1 MSYYKIIDG
10 QAYDRKVL
18 ELAEALIAGQGDGR
32 ISQADAKQL
41 YEAVQ
46 DGNLITA
53 IENATLFYLLE
64 TLNFTERAEA
74 WLYGKVVIRAPIEL
88 PSRIQSI
95 LSDEFDIPRLE
106 VIYKSADIK
115 AQEALVGNQMNFIQA
130 LRLAIETILTDG
142 KDQES
147 PRAIITEVFELFPA
161 EVDDAEEKIQAKVRE
176 FLSTGTLQL
185 LPNLDWSDRDQ
196 EFDFYPPENGEK
208 AEDNWI
214 FSLYLPDLSDH
225 LYWIVVDRTSDG
237 GAYIYGFN

>member
-18 ELAEALIAGQGDGR
+18 ELAEALITGQGDGR

-46 DGNLITA
+46 DGKLITA

-64 TLNFTERAEA
+64 TLNFTARAEA

-106 VIYKSADIK
+106 VVYKSTDITV
-115 AQEALVGNQMNFIQA
+115 QEALSGNQQSFIQA
-130 LRLAIETILTDG
+130 LRLAVKTILTDG
-142 KDQES
+142 NDQES
-147 PRAIITEVFELFPA
+147 PRAIIKEVFELFPG
-161 EVDDAEEKIQAKVRE
+161 EVENAEEKIQAKVRE
-176 FLSTGTLQL
+176 FLNTGTLQL

-196 EFDFYPPENGEK
+196 GFDFSPPENGEM
-208 AEDNWI
+208 ADTNWI

-225 LYWIVVDRTSDG
+225 LYWVVIDRATSGD
-237 GAYIYGFN
+237 AYIYGFN

>member
-18 ELAEALIAGQGDGR
+18 ELAEALVAGQGDGR

-64 TLNFTERAEA
+64 TLNFTDRAEA

-95 LSDEFDIPRLE
+95 LSDEFDVPRLE
-106 VIYKSADIK
+106 VVYKLADIK
-115 AQEALVGNQMNFIQA
+115 AQEALSGNQRGFIQA
-130 LRLAIETILTDG
+130 LRIAVETILLDG
-142 KDQES
+142 NDQES
-147 PRAIITEVFELFPA
+147 PRAIVKEVFELFPG
-161 EVDDAEEKIQAKVRE
+161 EVENAEEKIQLKVRE

-185 LPNLDWSDRDQ
+185 LPNLNWSDRDQ
-196 EFDFYPPENGEK
+196 DFDFSPPENGEM
-208 AEDNWI
+208 ADTNWI
-214 FSLYLPDLSDH
+214 FSLYLSDLSDH
-225 LYWIVVDRTSDG
+225 LYWIIIDRATSGD
-237 GAYIYGFN
+237 AYIYGFN

>member
-18 ELAEALIAGQGDGR
+18 ELAEALVAGQGDGR

-64 TLNFTERAEA
+64 TLNFTDRAEA

-95 LSDEFDIPRLE
+95 LSDEFDVPRLE
-106 VIYKSADIK
+106 VVYKLADIK
-115 AQEALVGNQMNFIQA
+115 AQESLSGNQRDFLQA
-130 LRLAIETILTDG
+130 LRIAVETILVDG
-142 KDQES
+142 NDQES
-147 PRAIITEVFELFPA
+147 PRAIVKEVFELFPG
-161 EVDDAEEKIQAKVRE
+161 EVENAEEKIQLKVRE

-185 LPNLDWSDRDQ
+185 LPN
-196 EFDFYPPENGEK
+196 
-208 AEDNWI
+208 
-214 FSLYLPDLSDH
+214 
-225 LYWIVVDRTSDG
+225 
-237 GAYIYGFN
+237 

>member
-18 ELAEALIAGQGDGR
+18 ELAEALVAGQGDGR

-64 TLNFTERAEA
+64 TLNFTDRAAA

-95 LSDEFDIPRLE
+95 LSDEFDVPRLE
-106 VIYKSADIK
+106 VVYKLADIK
-115 AQEALVGNQMNFIQA
+115 AQEALSENQRGFIQA
-130 LRLAIETILTDG
+130 LRIAVETILLDG
-142 KDQES
+142 NDQES
-147 PRAIITEVFELFPA
+147 PRAIVKEVFELFPG
-161 EVDDAEEKIQAKVRE
+161 EVENAEEKIQLKVRE

-185 LPNLDWSDRDQ
+185 LPNLNWSDRDQ
-196 EFDFYPPENGEK
+196 DFDFSPPENGEM
-208 AEDNWI
+208 ADTNWI

-225 LYWIVVDRTSDG
+225 LYWIIIDRATSGD
-237 GAYIYGFN
+237 AYIYGFN

>member
-32 ISQADAKQL
+32 ISQADVKQL

-64 TLNFTERAEA
+64 TLNFTERAET
-74 WLYGKVVIRAPIEL
+74 WLYGKVAIRAPIEL

-106 VIYKSADIK
+106 VVYKSADIK
-115 AQEALVGNQMNFIQA
+115 AQEALAGNQRNFIQA
-130 LRLAIETILTDG
+130 LRLAIQTILTDG

-147 PRAIITEVFELFPA
+147 PRAIIMEVFELFPS
-161 EVDDAEEKIQAKVRE
+161 EVDHTEEKIQAKVRE
-176 FLSTGTLQL
+176 FLSTGSLQL
-185 LPNLDWSDRDQ
+185 LPNIDWSDRDQ
-196 EFDFYPPENGEK
+196 EFDFSPPENGEK

-214 FSLYLPDLSDH
+214 FSLYLSDLSDH
-225 LYWIVVDRTSDG
+225 LYWIVVDRANDG
-237 GAYIYGFN
+237 DAYIYGFN

>member
-18 ELAEALIAGQGDGR
+18 ELAEALVAGQGDGR

-64 TLNFTERAEA
+64 TLNFTDRAEA

-95 LSDEFDIPRLE
+95 LSDEFDVPRLE
-106 VIYKSADIK
+106 VVYKSADIK
-115 AQEALVGNQMNFIQA
+115 AQEALSENQRGFIQA
-130 LRLAIETILTDG
+130 LRIAVETILLDG
-142 KDQES
+142 NDQES
-147 PRAIITEVFELFPA
+147 PRAIVKEVFELFPG
-161 EVDDAEEKIQAKVRE
+161 EVENAEEKIQLKVRE

-185 LPNLDWSDRDQ
+185 LPNLNWSDRDQ
-196 EFDFYPPENGEK
+196 DFDFSPPENGEM
-208 AEDNWI
+208 ADTNWI

-225 LYWIVVDRTSDG
+225 LYWIIIDRATSGD
-237 GAYIYGFN
+237 AYIYGFN

>member
-18 ELAEALIAGQGDGR
+18 ELAEALIDGQGDGR

-64 TLNFTERAEA
+64 TLNFTDRAEA

-106 VIYKSADIK
+106 IIYKRADIK
-115 AQEALVGNQMNFIQA
+115 AQEALLGNQRNFIQA
-130 LRLAIETILTDG
+130 LRLAVKTILTDG
-142 KDQES
+142 NDQES
-147 PRAIITEVFELFPA
+147 PRAIVTEVFELFPG
-161 EVDDAEEKIQAKVRE
+161 EVENAEEKIQAKVRE

-185 LPNLDWSDRDQ
+185 LPNLDWSNRD
-196 EFDFYPPENGEK
+196 EDFDFSPPENGET
-208 AEDNWI
+208 ADTNWI
-214 FSLYLPDLSDH
+214 FSLYLPSLSDH
-225 LYWIVVDRTSDG
+225 LYWIIIDRSNNG

>member
-18 ELAEALIAGQGDGR
+18 ELAEALVAGQGDGR

-64 TLNFTERAEA
+64 TLNFTDRAEA

-95 LSDEFDIPRLE
+95 LSDEFDVPRLE
-106 VIYKSADIK
+106 VVYKLADIK
-115 AQEALVGNQMNFIQA
+115 AQEALSENQRGFIQA
-130 LRLAIETILTDG
+130 LRIAVETILLDG
-142 KDQES
+142 NDQES
-147 PRAIITEVFELFPA
+147 PRAIVKEVFELFPG
-161 EVDDAEEKIQAKVRE
+161 EVENAEEKIQLKVRE

-185 LPNLDWSDRDQ
+185 LPNLNWSDRDQ
-196 EFDFYPPENGEK
+196 DFDFSPPENGEM
-208 AEDNWI
+208 ADTNWI

-225 LYWIVVDRTSDG
+225 LYWIIIDRATSGD
-237 GAYIYGFN
+237 AYIYGFN